1 LLESRNKTIASDVI
15 RALGAP
21 PAGMRGCGMASS
33 SVDDVRAH
41 YALGEERGRLE
52 SPLGKIEFARTVEI
66 VRRHLPPPPAV
77 VADVGGGPGRYALW
91 LADSGYRVRH
101 RDLVGLHVEQLTA
114 DAAADQLLVE
124 TAIGDARSLDL
135 PDSSVD
141 AVLLLGPLY
150 HLTER
155 PERVQALAE
164 AARIVRPGGPV
175 YAAAISRWAPRLHG
189 ELVERLGERFPAIVD
204 QLESV
209 EETGLLPPLFP
220 GSFSGYCHRPQQLR
234 SEIRAAG
241 MDVVDLVSV
250 EGLSFA
256 LSDLEQRLANPD
268 TRSVVLDAARVVERT
283 PELLGLGPHLLA
295 TARRPQI

>member
-1 LLESRNKTIASDVI
+1 
-15 RALGAP
+15 
-21 PAGMRGCGMASS
+21 MASTPL
-33 SVDDVRAH
+33 DDVRSH
-41 YALGEERGRLE
+41 YALGDERSRLE

-114 DAAADQLLVE
+114 DAAADGLSVE
-124 TAIGDARSLDL
+124 TAVGDARSLDMA
-135 PDSSVD
+135 DASAD

-155 PERVQALAE
+155 PERVQALRE

-175 YAAAISRWAPRLHG
+175 FAAAISRWAPRLHG
-189 ELVERLGERFPAIVD
+189 ELVERLGERFPTIVG
-204 QLESV
+204 QLAEV

-220 GSFSGYCHRPQQLR
+220 GSFSGYCHRPQQLH

-241 MDVVDLVSV
+241 MDVVDLVSI

-256 LSDLEQRLANPD
+256 LPDLEQRLAQPD
-268 TRSVVLDAARVVERT
+268 TRTVVLDAARAMERV

-295 TARRPQI
+295 TARRSQAGG